1 MWQQAMR
8 LAFGLVVFS
17 AVAATAGAQGQRADT
32 IRGRVTTDS
41 GRAILGATVAV
52 TMAPTAESFTT
63 TTDSSGTYVL
73 AIRNGTGE
81 YILYIG
87 AIGRRP
93 LRRRLTRTGDDTT
106 FVVDAQLASS
116 APTTL
121 AAVQVQATRQRPPRT
136 LASTTGFGTDATDK
150 TVDGVQGALPADLQG
165 NLDAMAA
172 LVPGLTITGS
182 GPSAFGIG
190 SDANATQLN
199 GVAFSGTSVPRDM
212 NTSTRFITSPWDVTR
227 GGFSGVLSSTS
238 INPGTNVSQ
247 RRARISLDHPAL
259 QTTDAVSRRF
269 GQTHTNVLAG
279 IGADG
284 PLRLDKYFYN
294 VGAQLSHRLADAGS
308 LLDMDADALAH
319 AGISSDSAAR
329 LVQLLGAAQVPLGT
343 TLPGSRTITNASVMA
358 RFDRQL
364 PQGPPT
370 AVPKPVTSAVVYA
383 NQSWSRA
390 YTLSPLAAPTR
401 TGERTS
407 TAAGIQAMDSRFLGR
422 NGGVVNELTSAV
434 IWSAD
439 ESDPYAQLPAGT
451 VRIASTLA
459 DGSNAIGNLTF
470 GGNST
475 LASHSRRIGWETVN
489 QSGFLINGKASLPV
503 QVYLQSRFERAEQES
518 AANTLGTFSFES
530 LEDLSAGR
538 PSSFSR
544 TLANP
549 RASASQWVGAAALG
563 TMWNTRKVRVIG
575 GVRLDGNNFLTQPAF
590 NADVQQRFGVR
601 TDAVPEG
608 LGISPRLG
616 VHWYYKNTGAG
627 SSYTVTGFSS
637 MSYGGPQLRAGIGMF
652 RATPSTSLIS
662 DALVSATGGG
672 SRFVCMGLEAPV
684 PDWAAFAASAANIPD
699 TCANG
704 NTTFADTA
712 SSLTLFH
719 PGYQAPASLRAS
731 VGWTGTVLKTYFTV
745 DAGYSLNRHQPGVVD
760 LNFAG
765 APRFTLPDEGSRPV
779 FVPESDIDLAT
790 GVATPVAS
798 RLTPVYG
805 RVSQRVSD
813 LESEARQVTIYAIP
827 QIPFRAGVYTLF
839 YSLSDMHG
847 DARGFDLATGADP
860 RAVERAPLAFVPR
873 HQIGV
878 QAGKWFFQKVWVS
891 TFVRASSGTRYTPV
905 VAGDINADGVG
916 GDRAFVFD
924 PTTLTDPQVASD
936 LDALMRNAA
945 PGARRCLG
953 SQRGTLASRNSCLS
967 PWTLSMTTTFFVT
980 PYLPGTKDRA
990 RLSLSLANPLTGIDH
1005 LLHGRDNLRGWG
1017 STTLPDPTL
1026 YHVTG
1031 FDASSQRFEYRV
1043 NPRFGSSSPAT
1054 TTLRSPFRAT
1064 LELSL
1069 RLGRSPQEQRLEQ
1082 RLRITPARVGTRAS
1096 ADTIRARYSRN
1107 FQDIYGI
1114 LVRMA
1119 DSLALSRD
1127 QFEQIEVRRRMM
1139 RARGDS
1145 LYGALAK
1152 ELAELPADYDVKAA
1166 LKREQQADS
1175 VNWQFNYDERPF
1187 LQALL
1192 TPGQIRLLPAPFF
1205 ALVTDPRFRGRFFGF

>member
-1 MWQQAMR
+1 
-8 LAFGLVVFS
+8 
-17 AVAATAGAQGQRADT
+17 
-32 IRGRVTTDS
+32 
-41 GRAILGATVAV
+41 
-52 TMAPTAESFTT
+52 
-63 TTDSSGTYVL
+63 
-73 AIRNGTGE
+73 
-81 YILYIG
+81 
-87 AIGRRP
+87 
-93 LRRRLTRTGDDTT
+93 LRRRLTRTGGDTT

-121 AAVQVQATRQRPPRT
+121 AAVQVQAARQRPQRA
-136 LASTTGFGTDATDK
+136 LASTFGFGTDANDK

-172 LVPGLTITGS
+172 LVPGLTITGT
-182 GPSAFGIG
+182 GPSAFGVG
-190 SDANATQLN
+190 GDANATQLN
-199 GVAFSGTSVPRDM
+199 GVAFGGTNVPRDM
-212 NTSTRFITSPWDVTR
+212 NTSTRFITAPWDVTR

-247 RRARISLDHPAL
+247 RRARVALDHPAL
-259 QTTDAVSRRF
+259 QTSDAVSRRF

-279 IGADG
+279 FGGDG
-284 PLRLDKYFYN
+284 PVRLDRYFYN
-294 VGAQLSHRLADAGS
+294 VGAQLSHRIADAGS

-343 TLPGSRTITNASVMA
+343 TLPESRTITTASLLA

-370 AVPKPVTSAVVYA
+370 AVPKPLTSAVIYA

-390 YTLSPLAAPTR
+390 FTLSPLAPPTR

-407 TAAGIQAMDSRFLGR
+407 TSAGIQGMDSRFLGK
-422 NGGVVNELTSAV
+422 NGGLVNELTSAV
-434 IWSAD
+434 TWNAD

-451 VRIASTLA
+451 VRIASTLP
-459 DGSNAIGNLTF
+459 DGSNAIANLTF

-489 QSGFLINGKASLPV
+489 QSGFLVKGKASLPV
-503 QVYLQSRFERAEQES
+503 QVYLQSRFERSEQRS

-530 LEDLSAGR
+530 LEDFSAGV

-544 TLANP
+544 TLVSP
-549 RASASQWVGAAALG
+549 LASPSQWVGAAALG
-563 TMWNTRKVRVIG
+563 AMWNTRMVRVIG
-575 GVRLDGNNFLTQPAF
+575 GVRFDGNDYLTAPAL

-616 VHWYYKNTGAG
+616 VYWYYRNTGAG
-627 SSYTVTGFSS
+627 SSYTVTGFST

-662 DALVSATGGG
+662 EALSSASGDL
-672 SRFVCMGLEAPV
+672 SRLVCQGVEAPV
-684 PDWAAFAASAANIPD
+684 PDWAAFAANAANIPD
-699 TCANG
+699 TCASG
-704 NTTFADTA
+704 TTVFADTA
-712 SSLTLFH
+712 PSLTLFH
-719 PGYQAPASLRAS
+719 PGYEAPASLRAS

-765 APRFTLPDEGSRPV
+765 TPRFTLPDEGSRPV
-779 FVPESDIDLAT
+779 FVPESDIDAAT
-790 GVATPVAS
+790 GAATPVAS
-798 RLTPVYG
+798 RRTAAYG

-813 LESEARQVTIYAIP
+813 LESVARQVTIYAVP
-827 QIPFRAGVYTLF
+827 QLPFRAGVYTLF
-839 YSLSDMHG
+839 YNLSDAQG
-847 DARGFDLATGADP
+847 DARGFDFATGTDP
-860 RAVERAPLAFVPR
+860 RIVERAPLAFVPR
-873 HQIGV
+873 HQFGI
-878 QAGKWFFQKVWVS
+878 QAGKYFFRKVWVS
-891 TFVRASSGTRYTPV
+891 AFVRASSGTRYTPL
-905 VAGDINADGVG
+905 VAADLNADGIG

-924 PTTLTDPQVASD
+924 PASVGDVQLGSD
-936 LDALMRNAA
+936 LDALMRTTSD
-945 PGARRCLG
+945 GARHCLM
-953 SQRGTLASRNSCLS
+953 SQRGTLAARNSCLG
-967 PWTLSMTTTFFVT
+967 PWTLSMTTQVFMT
-980 PYLPGTKDRA
+980 PYLPGTKERA
-990 RLSLSLANPLTGIDH
+990 RFSLSFANPLTGIDH

-1017 STTLPDPTL
+1017 STSLPDPTL

-1031 FDASSQRFEYRV
+1031 FDAANQRFEYRV

-1054 TTLRSPFRAT
+1054 TTLRAPFRAT

-1069 RLGRSPQEQRLEQ
+1069 RLGRSSQEQRLEQ

-1127 QFEQIEVRRRMM
+1127 QMEQIEVRRAMM

-1145 LYGALAK
+1145 LYGALAR
-1152 ELAELPADYDVKAA
+1152 ELAELPPNYDVKAA

-1175 VNWQFNYDERPF
+1175 VNWQYNYDERPF

-1192 TPGQIRLLPAPFF
+1192 TPGQIRLLPGPFF
-1205 ALVTDPRFRGRFFGF
+1205 ALVTDPKFRGRFFGF